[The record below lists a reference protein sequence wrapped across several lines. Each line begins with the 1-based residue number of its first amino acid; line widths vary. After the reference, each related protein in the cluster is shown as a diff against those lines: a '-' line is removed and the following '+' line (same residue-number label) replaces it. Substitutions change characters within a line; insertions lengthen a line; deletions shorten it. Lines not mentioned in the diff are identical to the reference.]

1 METLEM
7 YLSDYKLWVA
17 VGGVVLVLL
26 IKCAYVL
33 QTKCPYCKS
42 KKITVTSKKEL
53 YSEPVMFKENVRIK
67 EYDNKDKYY
76 TEMGFRT
83 LTNTKRPDKVM
94 TQEVYVQG
102 TRVWYEVKYKCLECQ
117 KEFLK
122 KEYIDKKPIMK

>member
-42 KKITVTSKKEL
+42 KKITVISKKEL
-53 YSEPVMFKENVRIK
+53 YSEPMMFKETVRIK
-67 EYDNKDKYY
+67 EYENKNKYL
-76 TEMGFRT
+76 TEMGFKALST
-83 LTNTKRPDKVM
+83 TTRPDKVV
-94 TQEVYVQG
+94 TQEVMVEG
-102 TRVWYEVKYKCLECQ
+102 KRVWYEVKYKCSECQ
-117 KEFLK
+117 KEFIK
-122 KEYIDKKPIMK
+122 KEYVDKKPIMK